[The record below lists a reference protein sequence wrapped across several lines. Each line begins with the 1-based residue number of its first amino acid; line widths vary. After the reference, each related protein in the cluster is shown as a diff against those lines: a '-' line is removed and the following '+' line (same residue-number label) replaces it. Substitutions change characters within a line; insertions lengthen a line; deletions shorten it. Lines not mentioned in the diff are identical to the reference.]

1 MYILFARR
9 THGHE
14 GISFNIFFALM
25 HMAKKHVTHCL
36 LYHGYALTCFYISY
50 SHDCIDVGGAY
61 ACYMSFESFTWYS
74 LYPYLKL

>member
-25 HMAKKHVTHCL
+25 HMAKIHVTHCL

-50 SHDCIDVGGAY
+50 SHDCIHVGGAY
-61 ACYMSFESFTWYS
+61 ACYMSFQSFTCYS
-74 LYPYLKL
+74 LYFI

>member
-14 GISFNIFFALM
+14 GIFLILFALM
-25 HMAKKHVTHCL
+25 HMAKIHVTHCL
-36 LYHGYALTCFYISY
+36 LYHGYALTCLYISY
-50 SHDCIDVGGAY
+50 LHECIHVGGAY
-61 ACYMSFESFTWYS
+61 ACYMSLQSFTCYS